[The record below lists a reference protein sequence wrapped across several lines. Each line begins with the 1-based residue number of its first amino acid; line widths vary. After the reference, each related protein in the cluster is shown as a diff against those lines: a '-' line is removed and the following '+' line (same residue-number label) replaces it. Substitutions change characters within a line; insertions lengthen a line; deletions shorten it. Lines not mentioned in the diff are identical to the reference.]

1 MTNPDNAVGTN
12 AAYGGRTSANA
23 FNDDLAAYSRGIMS
37 GWACSPNSG
46 MSVVLGGDGSTR
58 DVAVAED
65 NAGNKTTINNISGA
79 PVSATISAAP
89 ANNSRIDAIVAY
101 VDNPPQGSSTI
112 VDNYEACG
120 LIVVEG
126 TASSS
131 PVEPTDGA
139 IRSAITADGASGATA
154 YYVVLATVTVASGTT
169 DITAD
174 VITPGQNAMIQ
185 AQNVPITA
193 PEIIGQTTGTLN
205 YAIKHP
211 DGRLTCVLITS
222 ANVSG
227 WTATGNVYYGN
238 QQTNRPYYAV
248 PFISAPAIVAQI
260 NTNNGG
266 TNGWLYHSAT
276 SPTTVE
282 QLTRAP
288 KFNIC
293 RGASISGTTNYRVDI
308 IAEGFWK

>member
-12 AAYGGRTSANA
+12 AAYSGRTSVNA
-23 FNDDLAAYSRGIMS
+23 FNDDLAVYSRGIMS
-37 GWACSPNSG
+37 GWACAPDSG
-46 MSVVLGGDGSTR
+46 MTVALGGDGNTR

-79 PVSATISAAP
+79 PVSVTIEAAP

-112 VDNYEACG
+112 ADNYEACG
-120 LIVVEG
+120 LISVSG

-131 PVEPTDGA
+131 PVEPSDGA

-174 VITPGQNAMIQ
+174 VITPGVNAMIQ
-185 AQNVPITA
+185 ARNVGG
-193 PEIIGQTTGTLN
+193 PEIVGAITSN
-205 YAIKHP
+205 SYAIKYP
-211 DGRLTCVLITS
+211 DGRLTCYLRVTASIT
-222 ANVSG
+222 G
-227 WTATGNVYYGN
+227 WTATGSIYYGN
-238 QQTNRPYYAV
+238 QQTTRPNYAV
-248 PFISAPAIVAQI
+248 PFKYNPRVVAQI
-260 NTNNGG
+260 NPNYGG
-266 TNGWLYHSAT
+266 ANGWLYHSTT
-276 SPTTVE
+276 SPTTQDV
-282 QLTRAP
+282 LTRPP
-288 KFNIC
+288 KYNIC
-293 RGASISGTTNYRVDI
+293 RGASISGTAEFTVDI